1 MSDQLTVEHPPI
13 VTAPVT
19 EAAPKQV
26 VSLVWNEPF
35 RWLGLGWRDFAS
47 HPVISFLYGLP
58 FWCMALVLEAVFHA
72 EPEYAMS
79 VVSGG
84 LLIAPFVA
92 MGLYDLSRRREKFQ
106 RFNPLGSLTC
116 WKKHLRSMGML
127 TGILLVIAMLWGR
140 ASLIITALFFD
151 TVMPSDFD
159 VMEAA
164 LDAQNWEFVI
174 AYVAVAG
181 ASVALLF
188 TLCVV
193 SVPMILDR
201 DTDAI
206 TAAIASAEVVGNNTG
221 VMVLWAA
228 LIVVLVAVSV
238 WLPFFAGLAVAAPVL
253 GHASWHAYRSVVRW
267 M

>member
-13 VTAPVT
+13 FIAPVT
-19 EAAPKQV
+19 EAAPRQI
-26 VSLVWNEPF
+26 VSLAWSEPL
-35 RWLGLGWRDFAS
+35 RWLGLGWRDFVS

-79 VVSGG
+79 MVSAC
-84 LLIAPFVA
+84 LLMAPFVA
-92 MGLYDLSRRREKFQ
+92 IGLYDLSRRREKLQ
-106 RFNPLGSLTC
+106 RFNALGSLTC

-151 TVMPSDFD
+151 TVLPSDFD
-159 VMEAA
+159 VMDAA
-164 LDAQNWEFVI
+164 LDARNWDFVI

-181 ASVALLF
+181 AFAALLF

-228 LIVVLVAVSV
+228 LIVGLVAVSI
-238 WLPFFAGLAVAAPVL
+238 WLPFFAGLAVAAPVM
-253 GHASWHAYRSVVRW
+253 GHASWHAYRSAVRW
-267 M
+267 V